1 MLSAADSAATP
12 KSKKPGK
19 RRGLIRAAQRSAAG
33 GFSHQKNTAV
43 TSPEISQRGSRPQPK
58 EHMKLNNLHPPF
70 QRRIDQN
77 RRGVRRFEQIVTHLL
92 G

>member
-12 KSKKPGK
+12 KSKNPGK
-19 RRGLIRAAQRSAAG
+19 RRGLIRAVQRSVAG

-43 TSPEISQRGSRPQPK
+43 TSPEIS
-58 EHMKLNNLHPPF
+58 
-70 QRRIDQN
+70 
-77 RRGVRRFEQIVTHLL
+77 HLL